1 MSQIHFGDDGNRFS
15 VFCEERFEFFC
26 DFTKKYQ
33 FTYFKM
39 EMPCYLL
46 FNIFAVLI
54 YIAILKQYRMLD
66 PLKKAIPEAND
77 TRQKLLKAKL
87 D

>member
-1 MSQIHFGDDGNRFS
+1 VKIVSG
-15 VFCEERFEFFC
+15 FFC

-77 TRQKLLKAKL
+77 TRQKLLKAKR